1 MVWGVEEWLRQRVD
15 CLLEAG
21 CRWWARQRTRR
32 WLRARRCP
40 MRGGPMVRLD
50 EHGGS
55 PLAFGLFLGL
65 LALLVI
71 AAVSLGGCQAQAVR
85 VAEAEARRSEAEA
98 RRSEA
103 EAQVE
108 EARAE
113 IRWAEVS
120 REQIAVIETQAYML
134 ERRAEALEAMVLQ
147 ERAAQRREAYLRSA
161 AFRIQAFVVMALV
174 GGFVAWIV
182 LGRRR
187 LERAH
192 AIAAGMGYPVL
203 SDERALQVLQMM
215 ERQRAIRG

>member
-1 MVWGVEEWLRQRVD
+1 MIWVEEWLRQVWD
-15 CLLEAG
+15 GLLEAG
-21 CRWWARQRTRR
+21 CRWRARRRARR
-32 WLRARRCP
+32 WVRARRCL
-40 MRGGPMVRLD
+40 MRGPMVRLD
-50 EHGGS
+50 ECGGS
-55 PLAFGLFLGL
+55 PLVFGLFVGL
-65 LALLVI
+65 LALLVSVAI
-71 AAVSLGGCQAQAVR
+71 GLGGCQAQTSARMAEAQAR
-85 VAEAEARRSEAEA
+85 VAEARAAEA
-98 RRSEA
+98 AA
-103 EAQVE
+103 EAQAE

-120 REQIAVIETQAYML
+120 REQIAVIEAQAEML